1 LRKLARIPRFHP
13 ACWGA
18 RQKIFAS
25 GAVTRYVLITMIDT
39 IKKTLLAGLGAA
51 VVTKEK
57 VEASLAELV
66 KQGKVS
72 TDEAREMA
80 DKIVAQ
86 GRKEYE
92 TLSHD
97 LDQAIRERFA
107 GIDRRAQ
114 ERIDALEARVA
125 ALEQAAADAT
135 KAGPS
140 K

>member
-1 LRKLARIPRFHP
+1 
-13 ACWGA
+13 
-18 RQKIFAS
+18 
-25 GAVTRYVLITMIDT
+25 MIDT
-39 IKKTLLAGLGAA
+39 IKKTLLAGVGAA
-51 VVTKEK
+51 MITKEK

-86 GRKEYE
+86 GRQEYE

-97 LDQAIRERFA
+97 LDRAIRERFA

-114 ERIDALEARVA
+114 ERIDALEARLA
-125 ALEQAAADAT
+125 ALEQAAAGT
-135 KAGPS
+135 GKAGP
-140 K
+140 KK